1 MLDLVCLTLH
11 APRSLA
17 DRLSD
22 FLLDHE
28 AMTSEFSTLDVRFHG
43 SDLGSRSAS
52 EQIQGHARQVQ
63 VSVLIASTEAD
74 RLLEEL
80 GQSFANCGLSYWIG
94 PVVKSG
100 AIL

>member
-1 MLDLVCLTLH
+1 MPDLICLTLH

-17 DRLSD
+17 DRLCD

-28 AMTSEFSTLDVRFHG
+28 AMTSEFSTSDVRFHG
-43 SDLGSRSAS
+43 SELGSRSPS

-63 VSVLIASTEAD
+63 VSVLIASGEAD
-74 RLLEEL
+74 RLLQEL
-80 GQSFANCGLSYWIG
+80 GQSFAGCGLSYWIG
-94 PVVKSG
+94 PVLKSG

>member
-1 MLDLVCLTLH
+1 MTDLICLTLH
-11 APRSLA
+11 APQTLA

-28 AMTSEFSTLDVRFHG
+28 ALTAEFSTSDVRFHG
-43 SDLGSRSAS
+43 FDLGSRSAS

-63 VSVLIASTEAD
+63 VSVLIASAEAD
-74 RLLEEL
+74 QLLQEL
-80 GQSFANCGLSYWIG
+80 GQSFPGCGLSYWIG
-94 PVVKSG
+94 PVLKSG